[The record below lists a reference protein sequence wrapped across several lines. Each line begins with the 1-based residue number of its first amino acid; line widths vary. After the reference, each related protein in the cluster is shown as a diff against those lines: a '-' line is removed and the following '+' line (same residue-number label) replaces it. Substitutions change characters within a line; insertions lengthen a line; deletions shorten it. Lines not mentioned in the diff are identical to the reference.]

1 MPINP
6 YLMLNGNAREAIHL
20 YEEAFQTKADSVQ
33 TYGDMPG
40 ETSNIPVEANALI
53 LHARI
58 EVDGT
63 PIMISDVMP
72 DSSFVQGN
80 NINLTLVSSDAD
92 FITHAY
98 NILKQNGQIEMEL
111 QETFWTKYFAK
122 LVDQFGVQWQLSV
135 E

>member
-6 YLMLNGNAREAIHL
+6 YLMLNGNAREAIHF
-20 YEEAFQTKADSVQ
+20 YEEAFQTEADSMQ
-33 TYGDMPG
+33 TYGEMPG
-40 ETSNIPVEANALI
+40 DTSNIPVEAKALI
-53 LHARI
+53 LHAKI

-72 DSSFVQGN
+72 NSSFVQGD
-80 NINLTLVSSDAD
+80 NINLTLVSNDAD

-98 NILKQNGQIEMEL
+98 ETLKQNGNIEMEL
-111 QETFWTKYFAK
+111 QETFWTKHFAK
-122 LVDQFGVQWQLSV
+122 LTDQFGVQWQLSV